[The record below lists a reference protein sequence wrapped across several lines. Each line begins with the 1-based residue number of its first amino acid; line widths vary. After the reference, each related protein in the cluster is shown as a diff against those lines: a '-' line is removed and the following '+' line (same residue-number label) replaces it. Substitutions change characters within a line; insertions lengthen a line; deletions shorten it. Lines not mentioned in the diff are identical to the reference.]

1 MKKVI
6 IAAVAVVFLVSVNAA
21 FAKQQPNGQPFQA
34 IWDAINELR
43 AQGGGTGSQGPAG
56 PQGPTGATGPAGT
69 AGTAGDDGISCWD
82 LDQDGVAD
90 IAEDTN
96 DDNVVNVLDC
106 QGTGGTGA
114 TGPQGPTG
122 PAGPTGPM
130 GPQGPRG
137 ISGAGN
143 IAFIDDEVNILYALT
158 TNGIVWERSTSTWND
173 LNRTVPTSTSH
184 IVQWEITGFLDELG
198 DIWNWDGAAWTN
210 VSHP

>member
-6 IAAVAVVFLVSVNAA
+6 IAAVAIVFLVSVNAV
-21 FAKQQPNGQPFQA
+21 FAKSQPNGQPFQA

-43 AQGGGTGSQGPAG
+43 AQGGATGPQGPAG
-56 PQGPTGATGPAGT
+56 PQGPTGAAGA
-69 AGTAGDDGISCWD
+69 AGIAGDDGISCWD

-114 TGPQGPTG
+114 TGPTGPQG
-122 PAGPTGPM
+122 PAGSTGPM
-130 GPQGPRG
+130 GPRG

-143 IAFIDDEVNILYALT
+143 IAFIDDEANILYALT
-158 TNGIVWERSTSTWND
+158 TNGIVWERGTSTWND

-184 IVQWEITGFLDELG
+184 IVQWEITGFLNELG
-198 DIWNWDGAAWTN
+198 DIWNWDGAAWNN